1 MGSTANVNGVREAG
15 PVVMVYLLT
24 VEVTAG
30 LSHALGGVDILEITF
45 LLET

>member
-1 MGSTANVNGVREAG
+1 MGSTANINGVRETG
-15 PVVMVYLLT
+15 SVVMIGLLT

-30 LSHALGGVDILEITF
+30 LGHALGGVDILEIAL